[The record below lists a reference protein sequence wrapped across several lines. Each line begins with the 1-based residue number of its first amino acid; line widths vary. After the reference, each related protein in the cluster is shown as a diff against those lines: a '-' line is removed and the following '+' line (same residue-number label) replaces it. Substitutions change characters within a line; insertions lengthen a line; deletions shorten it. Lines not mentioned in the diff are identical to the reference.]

1 VSPPRVDFY
10 VSGDSGADVRLRL
23 ACRVAEKAYLAKQKI
38 VVLLDDAEALRRFDE
53 LLWTFG
59 DGSFVPH
66 ETLVAPQAR
75 GGQQAGTPCEAPV
88 VLTTGAL
95 PEGHADVLLNLA
107 GAVPPFFGNFARVA
121 EFLDARPEVR
131 AAGRERFKA
140 YRARSIE
147 PQTHNL

>member
-1 VSPPRVDFY
+1 MPPRVDFY
-10 VSGDSGADVRLRL
+10 VSDEAGADVRLRL
-23 ACRVAEKAYLAKQKI
+23 ACRVAEKACLASQKI
-38 VVLLDDAEALRRFDE
+38 VVWLDDADALRRFDE

-66 ETLVAPQAR
+66 EIVTRPGA
-75 GGQQAGTPCEAPV
+75 CEAPV
-88 VLTTGAL
+88 ALTTGAL
-95 PEGHADVLLNLA
+95 PDGHADVLINLA
-107 GAVPPFFGNFARVA
+107 GAVPPFVGNFARVA

-140 YRARSIE
+140 YRAQSIE